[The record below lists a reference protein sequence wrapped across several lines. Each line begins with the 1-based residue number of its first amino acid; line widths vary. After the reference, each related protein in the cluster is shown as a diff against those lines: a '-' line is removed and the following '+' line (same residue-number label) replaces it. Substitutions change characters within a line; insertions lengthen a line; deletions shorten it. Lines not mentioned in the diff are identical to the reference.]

1 MGLATACAIRFSDGN
16 PFLRKDEWPLPCWG
30 FSMRIRLGR
39 NEGREMKGRVV
50 RDHVALNYG
59 DIKKFFDERGENDA
73 LKSKYNYVLF
83 QDQEP
88 ELAIRRDAQEKEKI
102 GALLS
107 LSRPLR
113 VLDIGCGIGRWGEY
127 LLERG
132 AYYVG
137 IDGSEKM
144 IERAEENLKQY
155 DSKRLTPGFFQDLL
169 SLLAELGEQEPFDL
183 ILVNGVFMYLN
194 DEDFEKALQDMQRVA
209 GQNCE
214 LYIKE
219 SMGIKER
226 LTLYKFFSEGLN
238 QHYSA
243 IYRSIEEYRKSF
255 ERAFAAACVL
265 VEEGILFDDD
275 LRNHTETTDYYF
287 VWKRR

>member
-1 MGLATACAIRFSDGN
+1 M
-16 PFLRKDEWPLPCWG
+16 KD
-30 FSMRIRLGR
+30 
-39 NEGREMKGRVV
+39 RVLHDRV
-50 RDHVALNYG
+50 ELSYG
-59 DIKKFFDERGENDA
+59 DVKKFFDERGENDA
-73 LKSKYNYVLF
+73 LKNKYNYVLF

-127 LLERG
+127 LLEQG

-144 IERAEENLKQY
+144 IERAEMNLKQY
-155 DSKRLTPGFFQDLL
+155 ASKKLTPGFFQDLL
-169 SLLAELGEQEPFDL
+169 SILEELGEKDTFDL

-194 DEDFEKALQDMQRVA
+194 DEDFEQALQDIKKVA
-209 GQNCE
+209 GQSCE

-226 LTLYKFFSEGLN
+226 LTLNKFFSEGLN

-243 IYRSIEEYRKSF
+243 IYRSIEEYRTSF
-255 ERAFAAACVL
+255 EKAFAAECIL
-265 VEEGILFDDD
+265 VQKGMLFDDD
-275 LRNHTETTDYYF
+275 LRNHAETADYYF